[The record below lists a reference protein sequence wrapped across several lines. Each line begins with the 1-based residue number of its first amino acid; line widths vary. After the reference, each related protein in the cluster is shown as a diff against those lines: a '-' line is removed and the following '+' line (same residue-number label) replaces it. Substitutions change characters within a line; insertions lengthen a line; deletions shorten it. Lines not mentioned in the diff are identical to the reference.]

1 MGSSSPQIL
10 LRKTITIE
18 NMNPNW
24 EQLLGHFEQV
34 MASRTDEALHVD
46 AMKKLAYLCNCV
58 PEEILNSLA
67 TAIGQSGAIHSLL
80 RRYLLEIFSALT
92 LMREVRRV
100 LSSLGGLRFL
110 FEAARFGSMVSRER
124 ACQAIGLLRVRRL
137 ARSRHVELGVI
148 PVLVELFRVGD
159 STIKV
164 VAEAGAILL
173 YAELLQ
179 RPDFIGKEIA
189 EDVFCILAVAEENAV
204 SIAEHTRDENVEVRE
219 RVTGVIAKLSYDEAD
234 RVALAD
240 TGAVPLMIDLLSPGC
255 WTGICHISL
264 AP

>member
-80 RRYLLEIFSALT
+80 RLWPEFDH
-92 LMREVRRV
+92 E
-100 LSSLGGLRFL
+100 
-110 FEAARFGSMVSRER
+110 
-124 ACQAIGLLRVRRL
+124 
-137 ARSRHVELGVI
+137 
-148 PVLVELFRVGD
+148 FR
-159 STIKV
+159 
-164 VAEAGAILL
+164 
-173 YAELLQ
+173 
-179 RPDFIGKEIA
+179 
-189 EDVFCILAVAEENAV
+189 
-204 SIAEHTRDENVEVRE
+204 
-219 RVTGVIAKLSYDEAD
+219 
-234 RVALAD
+234 
-240 TGAVPLMIDLLSPGC
+240 
-255 WTGICHISL
+255 
-264 AP
+264 